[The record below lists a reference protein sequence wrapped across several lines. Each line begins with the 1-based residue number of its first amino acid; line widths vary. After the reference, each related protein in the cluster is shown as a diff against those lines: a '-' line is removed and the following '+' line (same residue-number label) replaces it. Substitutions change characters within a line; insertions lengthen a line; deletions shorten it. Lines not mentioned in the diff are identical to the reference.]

1 MAKILI
7 LIGAHICT
15 APRPQKEAEA
25 LVNAG
30 HDVTVAGFW
39 SDPELVR
46 RDRLIM
52 KDKKWRFEPIIDFQ
66 PQRRINNF
74 WIRLRSR
81 IAKEKFQRLGIFSP
95 SLLGYGAR
103 AMLRY
108 ALQQKAD
115 LTIVHSEGGLWV
127 GCQLL
132 DRGYQVGVDFE
143 DWFSEDLLPEARA
156 NRPIK
161 KLRSLENRLI
171 NECNYCLATSHAMAE
186 AMAKAYNSKIPQVI
200 YNTFPEEQ
208 LDGEICDHRDPSIPS
223 VHWFSQTIGT
233 GRGLETLF
241 QSLPLIKHPIEIH
254 LRGNYSESSRQ
265 WLEPQIPFN
274 WRSQLFIHPTV
285 PNHELLSRIA

>member
-233 GRGLETLF
+233 GRGL
-241 QSLPLIKHPIEIH
+241 
-254 LRGNYSESSRQ
+254 
-265 WLEPQIPFN
+265 
-274 WRSQLFIHPTV
+274 
-285 PNHELLSRIA
+285 